1 MNTRNIMLVLIA
13 VILLVGS
20 LVGYGLYVNVT
31 SSAHVDKLAAAQYSR
46 VIGAR
51 AAYRDIAPVLEIPA
65 LYLQSSWMLD
75 VNVKLEGTVSRLHV
89 NPGDQV
95 KAGQL
100 IGELVNDELPAQILQ
115 AEGKIN
121 EAKANLVKYNNTL
134 TRYQSLVNAAGISKQ
149 QLDEAIA
156 NQAAGAALVMSAE
169 ATRDQLLSRL
179 AGQKIFAPRDGDILK
194 LYTKEGAFMRA
205 GEAMVM
211 IGDFATLSAR
221 ENMRQE
227 MLEKLL
233 PLDSTFQLVLPEN
246 RTISK
251 SYASNYRQEGA
262 TGELSFA
269 IRLDKINPPL
279 EVAAPYRSVV
289 WQVENAGGLL
299 EPGTYYR
306 AKIYGTKKRR
316 ALTVP
321 RKAVTGKTAYKVF
334 VIAADGRL
342 TERVVRT
349 GIHDDEYVEIA
360 EGLQEGDVVALTGLE
375 GLQPGAKVQVVLES
389 ATKNQTSE
397 GK

>member
-46 VIGAR
+46 VMAAR
-51 AAYRDIAPVLEIPA
+51 AVYRDISPVLEIPA

-115 AEGKIN
+115 AEGRIN

-134 TRYQSLVNAAGISKQ
+134 VRYQSLVSVGGVSKQ

-156 NQAAGAALVMSAE
+156 NQAAGKAIVMSAE

-179 AGQKIFAPRDGDILK
+179 AGQKVFAPRDGDILK
-194 LYTKEGAFMRA
+194 LYTKQGAFMRA

-211 IGDFATLSAR
+211 IGDFSTLIAR
-221 ENMRQE
+221 ESIRQE
-227 MLEKLL
+227 ILEKMMPLNL
-233 PLDSTFQLVLPEN
+233 PFVLHLPE
-246 RTISK
+246 TQSISK
-251 SYASNYRQEGA
+251 SYASSFRQESGSR
-262 TGELSFA
+262 ERHFILH
-269 IRLDKINPPL
+269 LDRIDPPL
-279 EVAAPYRSVV
+279 ETPAPFRSIV
-289 WQVENAGGLL
+289 WKVDNAGGLL
-299 EPGTYYR
+299 EPGTYYQ
-306 AKIYGTKKRR
+306 AKIQGTHKRR

-321 RKAVTGKTAYKVF
+321 KKAVSGKNEFRVLVVSADNRLAAKTIRLG
-334 VIAADGRL
+334 IA
-342 TERVVRT
+342 
-349 GIHDDEYVEIA
+349 DDEYVEIVSGLN
-360 EGLQEGDVVALTGLE
+360 EGEIVALTGME
-375 GLQPGAKVQVVLES
+375 GLQSGAKVQAVIES
-389 ATKNQTSE
+389 APQAR
-397 GK
+397 

>member
-1 MNTRNIMLVLIA
+1 MTTRNIMIVMIS

-20 LVGYGLYVNVT
+20 LVGYGLYVNVS
-31 SSAHVDKLAAAQYSR
+31 SSAHVEKLAAAQYSR
-46 VIGAR
+46 VIGAK
-51 AAYRDIAPVLEIPA
+51 AVYRDIVPVLEIPA

-100 IGELVNDELPAQILQ
+100 LGELVNDELPSQVLQ

-121 EAKANLVKYNNTL
+121 EARANLIKYNNTL
-134 TRYQSLVNAAGISKQ
+134 TRYKALVDAAGISKQ
-149 QLDEAIA
+149 QLDEAAA
-156 NQAAGAALVMSAE
+156 NQAAGAAMVMSAE
-169 ATRDQLLSRL
+169 ATRDQLISRL

-205 GEAMVM
+205 GEAMLM
-211 IGDFATLSAR
+211 IGDFSTLSAR

-227 MLEKLL
+227 VLEKLL
-233 PLDSTFQLVLPEN
+233 SLDSAFQLVLPEN

-316 ALTVP
+316 VLTVP
-321 RKAVTGKTAYKVF
+321 RKAVTGKTALKVLM
-334 VIAADGRL
+334 IAADGRL
-342 TERVVRT
+342 AERTVRI
-349 GIHDDEYVEIA
+349 GIQDDEYVEIID
-360 EGLQEGDVVALTGLE
+360 GLQESDVVALTCLE
-375 GLQPGAKVQVVLES
+375 GLQPGTKVQVVLES
-389 ATKNQTSE
+389 APKNQTSE